1 MQAGDSVPRVVSV
14 LWLKDELGSLGF
26 LLVALYN

>member
-1 MQAGDSVPRVVSV
+1 MQADDSIPRGVSV
-14 LWLKDELGSLGF
+14 LWLKDELGSFSF